1 LIDRRSQPVRP
12 SLPLTVSWPMTPS
25 VPTTISDEVTP
36 SEDVEAWMLHGTRG
50 AEVVSLPRSGD
61 DAIEREESSAA

>member
-1 LIDRRSQPVRP
+1 
-12 SLPLTVSWPMTPS
+12 MTPS